1 MSALK
6 LLQQKIGATPDG
18 EFGPNTLKKAAEFFK
33 MNEYRAAHFFAQT
46 SHETLEF
53 KIFNENLNYSAE
65 GLKKTFPK
73 YFPTS
78 IIANAYARKPDKIAS
93 RAYANRMGNGD
104 EASKD
109 GWKFRGRG
117 AIQLTGKSN
126 YQNFANHIKNEE
138 IMTNPDLVSEDYA
151 FESAL
156 FFFDR
161 NKLWDIC
168 DKGVTDETILLL
180 TKRINGGVNGL
191 SQRSELTKKYYGWL
205 K

>member
-1 MSALK
+1 MSLVN
-6 LLQQKIGATPDG
+6 LQKKIGVNPDG
-18 EFGPNTLKKAAEFFK
+18 DFGPNTLKKAAEFYK
-33 MNEYRAAHFFAQT
+33 LNPERAAHFFAQL
-46 SHETLEF
+46 SHETAEF
-53 KIFNENLNYSAE
+53 KFLTENLNYSAE

-78 IIANAYARKPDKIAS
+78 IIANAYARKPEKIAS

-126 YQNFANHIKNEE
+126 YQNFANHIKKDE
-138 IMTNPDLVSEDYA
+138 IMTNPDLVATDYA

-168 DKGVTDETILLL
+168 DKGVTDATILSL

-191 SQRSELTKKYYGWL
+191 NQRSELTKKYYGWL